1 MRNIILLIA
10 LLIAA
15 KSFAVKTYSVVT
27 EIVERDTDNELS
39 FTKKKLKNLL
49 STDKFEGKYFKIV
62 KGTGDDPILNDG
74 SLDAQKAANVYYH
87 LEKARDYFVSIG
99 GVQDYQAVIRI
110 DIINFQHSSWHF
122 VNPNTIDSVSK
133 EKPQKF
139 NNAETISKGTGD
151 MSLGVKPWGNEI
163 WFRPPKKVKIS
174 NEDKAEFK
182 KMIKGSLPKNTS
194 FNIDMLTFSGIEAFF
209 AEDTE
214 ESLKT
219 NAESILTNYLRDS
232 AIRWAIPEI
241 ATLIISY
248 QSAFL
253 DTAFIPGIIYHEYT
267 HLVMA
272 DVLPPVVNNP
282 FIEGYADFFA
292 IKVANTDKFA
302 NDLGEYGSNFK
313 ERTSESEIV
322 FEESLNE
329 KLGSDF
335 MLSLLFDL
343 EKKITE
349 LEGDPA
355 YFSKKLYQMRKI
367 MTVDSDISVDLGD
380 LLWATFPKYRR
391 VIIGMMANRGI

>member
-1 MRNIILLIA
+1 MRNIFLIIA

-27 EIVERDTDNELS
+27 EVVVRDTDNELS
-39 FTKKKLKNLL
+39 FTKKELKNLL
-49 STDKFEGKYFKIV
+49 STDKFEGKYFKVV
-62 KGTGDDPILNDG
+62 KGTGDDAIRNDG

-110 DIINFQHSSWHF
+110 DIVNLQHSSYHF
-122 VNPNTIDSVSK
+122 VNPNIIDPVSK
-133 EKPQKF
+133 EKAQKF
-139 NNAETISKGTGD
+139 NNAETVSKGTGD

-174 NEDKAEFK
+174 KEGKAEFK

-194 FNIDMLTFSGIEAFF
+194 FNIDMLTFSGIEAFL

-219 NAESILTNYLRDS
+219 NAETILTNYLRDS

-248 QSAFL
+248 QNAFL
-253 DTAFIPGIIYHEYT
+253 DTAYIPGVIYHEYT

-272 DVLPPVVNNP
+272 DAIAPVVNNP
-282 FIEGYADFFA
+282 LIEGFADFFA
-292 IKVANTDKFA
+292 IKVANKSQIA
-302 NDLGEYGSNFK
+302 NDLGDYGSNFK
-313 ERTSESEIV
+313 ERTSESEQV

-329 KLGSDF
+329 KLGTDF
-335 MLSLLFDL
+335 MLSLLFDI

-349 LEGDPA
+349 LEGDST
-355 YFSKKLYQMRKI
+355 YFSKKLYEMRKM

-391 VIIGMMANRGI
+391 VIIGMMAKRGI